1 MTFVLFV
8 VFQATTEMYST
19 PNGAQEATEEGEA
32 SGGESGDDQG
42 EWESDGGGEGGDDV
56 DYIEEEEE
64 EVEPPPPPARRGD
77 PSSPTIQHGNV
88 ARRLLLLGSR
98 RNALGPLLL
107 RRLERL
113 PSTRAQRRPSR
124 PRLCPR

>member
-1 MTFVLFV
+1 
-8 VFQATTEMYST
+8 MYST
-19 PNGAQEATEEGEA
+19 PNGAQGPTVEGEV

-42 EWESDGGGEGGDDV
+42 EWESDGEGEGGDDV
-56 DYIEEEEE
+56 DSSEEEEE
-64 EVEPPPPPARRGD
+64 EFDPPPPAQRGD
-77 PSSPTIQHGNV
+77 PSSHTIQRGSV
-88 ARRLLLLGSR
+88 VGRLLLLGSR